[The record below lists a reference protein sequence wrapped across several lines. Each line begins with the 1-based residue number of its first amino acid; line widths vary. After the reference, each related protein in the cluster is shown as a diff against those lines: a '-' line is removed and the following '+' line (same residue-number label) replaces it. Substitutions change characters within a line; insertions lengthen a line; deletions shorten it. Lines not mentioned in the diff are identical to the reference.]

1 VIVGSNLRQELPL
14 VHQRVRKAWTR
25 GAKVH
30 VVNPVDFDF
39 TFDIAGKRIVAPSQL
54 AAALGDEALR
64 EIAKAGNHVAL
75 ILG

>member
-1 VIVGSNLRQELPL
+1 MPVADIADADVIVIVGSNLRHELPL

-39 TFDIAGKRIVAPSQL
+39 TFDIAASTSSRRRRSRPRWVMP
-54 AAALGDEALR
+54 R
-64 EIAKAGNHVAL
+64 
-75 ILG
+75 